1 MTKEDFEQWKNS
13 PVTKEIMG
21 IINDARSQCAE
32 NVIKCSASGE
42 HAIATRL
49 SGNIETLDFF
59 LNIQFEETQHD

>member
-13 PVTKEIMG
+13 PVTKEVMDIMRE
-21 IINDARSQCAE
+21 ARLQCAE
-32 NVIKCSASGE
+32 DIIKCSASGE

-49 SGNIETLDFF
+49 SGNIETFDFF